1 MLLSVTPV
9 CIFIFI
15 DIYKSILVK
24 NFVTVI
30 RHCTIVGP
38 FLGVFFKIMIMH
50 IKEKTAMQIINEIN
64 RDYELFNTM
73 SPSYQE
79 IIDAAIVNSL
89 QYSERAW
96 TITVLCVVLI
106 FPVMAAVL
114 NVYNFT
120 FKSEPAKYMVHDL
133 PKPYGEPEERFDTP
147 YFEIMFIYMVYCAIL
162 YIVNF
167 VGYDGFFGLCI
178 NHACLKMQLYCQAF
192 KEALASENMHEKIAG
207 VIKEQNRLFEYVDL
221 IQDTFNV
228 WLGIIL
234 IATMIQICNCMYH
247 ITESVETATHFYI
260 SGWEHVNNIPI
271 RKMVLFMVARAQVP
285 LEITAFNKL
294 IFDMDLF
301 VSILQTSYSM
311 YTLLRS

>member
-1 MLLSVTPV
+1 
-9 CIFIFI
+9 
-15 DIYKSILVK
+15 
-24 NFVTVI
+24 
-30 RHCTIVGP
+30 
-38 FLGVFFKIMIMH
+38 
-50 IKEKTAMQIINEIN
+50 
-64 RDYELFNTM
+64 
-73 SPSYQE
+73 
-79 IIDAAIVNSL
+79 
-89 QYSERAW
+89 
-96 TITVLCVVLI
+96 
-106 FPVMAAVL
+106 
-114 NVYNFT
+114 
-120 FKSEPAKYMVHDL
+120 
-133 PKPYGEPEERFDTP
+133 
-147 YFEIMFIYMVYCAIL
+147 MFAYMVYCASL

-167 VGYDGFFGLCI
+167 IGYDGFFGLCI

-192 KEALASENMHEKIAG
+192 KEALASEDMYEKIVG
-207 VIKEQNRLFEYVDL
+207 VIKEQNRLFEYVNL

-247 ITESVETATHFYI
+247 ITESVETATLFYI

-271 RKMVLFMVARAQVP
+271 RKMVLFMVARAQIP